1 MEATGN
7 TTITTESL
15 NRILFLAEGSLQR
28 TRDIKERGGTFSDYD
43 GELSYYLGMK
53 NALEILG
60 LVVKKDF
67 DFLEL
72 K

>member
-60 LVVKKDF
+60 LVEKKDF

-72 K
+72 E

>member
-1 MEATGN
+1 METTGN
-7 TTITTESL
+7 TTINIESL
-15 NRILFLAEGSLQR
+15 KRILFLADESLKR
-28 TRDIKERGGTFSDYD
+28 VRGIKEKGGTISDYD

-60 LVVKKDF
+60 LVEKKDF

>member
-60 LVVKKDF
+60 LVEKKDF

>member
-1 MEATGN
+1 METTGN
-7 TTITTESL
+7 TTVNTESL
-15 NRILFLAEGSLQR
+15 ERILYLADESLKR
-28 TRDIKERGGTFSDYD
+28 VRDIKEKGGTFSDYD

-60 LVVKKDF
+60 LVEKKDF

>member
-1 MEATGN
+1 METTGN
-7 TTITTESL
+7 TTINTESL
-15 NRILFLAEGSLQR
+15 ERILFLADESLKR
-28 TRDIKERGGTFSDYD
+28 VRNIKEKGGTISDYD

-60 LVVKKDF
+60 LVVKNDF

>member
-1 MEATGN
+1 MGATGN

-28 TRDIKERGGTFSDYD
+28 TRDIKERGGNFSDYD

-60 LVVKKDF
+60 LVEKKDF

>member
-1 MEATGN
+1 METTGN
-7 TTITTESL
+7 TTVNTESL
-15 NRILFLAEGSLQR
+15 ERILFLADESLKR
-28 TRDIKERGGTFSDYD
+28 VRDIKEKGGTINDYD

>member
-1 MEATGN
+1 METTGN

-28 TRDIKERGGTFSDYD
+28 VRDIKERGGTFSDYD

-60 LVVKKDF
+60 LVEKKDF